1 MTCPFLFHK
10 TPSMPTQNDDNH
22 NPYRATF
29 IDEKPVDA
37 ARFFRATP
45 EYRKL
50 TPGSVGRTSYA
61 VFMQHKWQFIGL
73 GFAQGLFIALPVIA
87 VFQLLIQHPDVA
99 RNQPWL
105 PVVAVMILCLLYVF
119 MIVVSVS
126 ATLRILRKE
135 RMIFLS
141 TPRDAARLAW
151 CMLHTL
157 VYIVAW
163 LGMLVLLLI
172 PLLFGITYLTE
183 NWIHW
188 SNFLFLF
195 GVTLGILLSLVWVI
209 MLIYV
214 MTRLVYGVHLI
225 IDHRMNC
232 LAAALASWWH
242 SRGNVKTIAFK
253 NQGQNT
259 NGFILLVLTYLT
271 GGAGLIGWCYC
282 DVTVT
287 YLMLTGQCELLD
299 ELPDEW

>member
-1 MTCPFLFHK
+1 MSSLD
-10 TPSMPTQNDDNH
+10 NDNQ

-37 ARFFRATP
+37 ARFFRAEP

-73 GFAQGLFIALPVIA
+73 GFAQALFIAFPVFA
-87 VFQLLIQHPDVA
+87 VYWLLSQHPDVA
-99 RNQPWL
+99 RTQPWL
-105 PVVAVMILCLLYVF
+105 PVVAMIMLCLLTVF

-135 RMIFLS
+135 RMVFFS
-141 TPRDAARLAW
+141 TPRDAARLAR

-157 VYIVAW
+157 IYLVAW
-163 LGMLVLLLI
+163 FGLMVLLLL
-172 PLLFGITYLTE
+172 PLIHGITYLTD
-183 NWIHW
+183 NWLNW
-188 SNFLFLF
+188 SNVPFLF

-209 MLIYV
+209 MLIYI

-232 LAAALASWWH
+232 LVAALASWRH
-242 SRGNVKTIAFK
+242 SRGNFK
-253 NQGQNT
+253 VLFFKKNPHA
-259 NGFILLVLTYLT
+259 LVMLAYGYLT
-271 GGAGLIGWCYC
+271 GGAGMVGYSYC
-282 DVTVT
+282 EVAVT